1 MRALVVPANGRL
13 ELADIPKPAFGPYQ
27 ALVKIECCGICGSTD
42 WKLINGQMTWAP
54 PAPLV
59 LGHESVGT
67 VVEVGARVSKFKI
80 GDRVTRVVYPG
91 SKGLNSAMGG
101 FAEYGIVTDAA
112 AMARDGDASLVNDY
126 NALRQNVV
134 PAGLGPVEAA
144 LAISL
149 AETASVFASLPSV
162 RHRTV
167 LVAGTGIAGLAFTLW
182 AKLAGARVVALG
194 RRAERLAAARKAGA
208 DIAINTRDADW
219 AEQVLNAAGGPVDGI
234 IEAIGD
240 VAFAERLLGVLKPD
254 GFASAYGAPADGAAF
269 PKRYT
274 GATVD
279 EHLSYAWVAD
289 MLARGWIDPKLFIS
303 HTWPFPEV
311 VGAFQSAK
319 AGDVTKGF
327 VLL

>member
-13 ELADIPKPAFGPYQ
+13 ELADIPKPRPGPYQ

-42 WKLINGQMTWAP
+42 WKLINGRMTWAP

-59 LGHESVGT
+59 LGHESVGR
-67 VVEVGARVSKFKI
+67 VVEVGAKVAKFKA

-91 SKGLNSAMGG
+91 GDGLNSAMGG
-101 FAEYGIVTDAA
+101 FAEFGLVTDAA
-112 AMARDGDASLVNDY
+112 AMARDGDASLLNDY

-149 AETASVFASLPSV
+149 AETASVFAGLPSL
-162 RHRTV
+162 RHKTI
-167 LVAGTGIAGLAFTLW
+167 LVAGTGVAGLAFTLW

-194 RRAERLAAARKAGA
+194 RREERLAAARKAGA
-208 DIAINTRDADW
+208 DLAIDTRDADW
-219 AEQVLNAAGGPVDGI
+219 PRRVLESAGGPVDGI

-240 VAFAERLLGVLKPD
+240 VAFASKLLDVLKPG
-254 GFASAYGAPADGAAF
+254 GFASAYGAPADGAAY
-269 PKRYT
+269 PKSYDS
-274 GATVD
+274 AAVD

-289 MLARGWIDPKLFIS
+289 MLAGGRVDPRLFVS
-303 HTWPFPEV
+303 HTWPFADV
-311 VGAFQSAK
+311 VAAFAQVK
-319 AGDVTKGF
+319 AGEVTKGF
-327 VLL
+327 VLI